1 MSSERLPTRP
11 SDERLP
17 APQEK
22 TNFVIS
28 ALKDLFRQVQLAWR
42 LFVDPRVPWITKII
56 PPAAL
61 IYILSPIDIL
71 PDLSLGLGQLDDLA
85 ILLLGIKLFIEL
97 APAEIVR
104 EHLIALGA
112 KISEW
117 QAEEPPV
124 IEGEVISDEDDPQE
138 NDEQPA

>member
-1 MSSERLPTRP
+1 MSSERLPTRR

-97 APAEIVR
+97 APAEVVR

-124 IEGEVISDEDDPQE
+124 IEGEVISDEDDPKE